1 VHRIAAEEAER
12 WSAVVMTAFAEGGPL
27 APEMA
32 EAFRVFAGAPAACP
46 YIAEIDG
53 EIAGGAC
60 ASFNGSVAVL
70 YCDATLPQY
79 RGRGGQTALIARRL
93 ADARAAGCVLAM
105 ACTLPGTASQRNY
118 ERAGFRIAYTKAMLV
133 KDGT

>member
-1 VHRIAAEEAER
+1 MAPDEAER
-12 WSAVVMTAFAEGGPL
+12 WSAVVMTAFADGSPM

-32 EAFRVFAGAPAACP
+32 EAFSVFTGATAAQP
-46 YIAEIDG
+46 YIAEVDG

-70 YCDATLPQY
+70 YCDGMLPQF
-79 RGRGGQTALIARRL
+79 RGRGGQTALIGRRV
-93 ADARAAGCVLAM
+93 ADALAAGCVLAT
-105 ACTLPGTASQRNY
+105 ASTLPGTGSQRNY
-118 ERAGFRIAYTKAMLV
+118 ERAGFRIAYTKTMLV